1 MLLNRHFFFVAKA
14 SALTEDLGQDE
25 ERRNRCPCDKVERQ
39 LYFCPFGCQ
48 SDHQCDRVPHQLCHG
63 DGNGDSREPTSI
75 IRYERVTCRQGCE
88 DLAQFKTDKDDS
100 SDHHNILIGLP
111 DNMEINSIPAARI
124 TIAPMRAVIHMTI
137 VTSTVMM
144 AAMEFPAFVLM
155 RLYLPSGLVDLDPV
169 NFIAKDARLTE

>member
-88 DLAQFKTDKDDS
+88 DLAQFKTDKDDR
-100 SDHHNILIGLP
+100 SDHHDGAEQAGAVAEATLRDVYQRVGFV
-111 DNMEINSIPAARI
+111 
-124 TIAPMRAVIHMTI
+124 APSR
-137 VTSTVMM
+137 TS
-144 AAMEFPAFVLM
+144 
-155 RLYLPSGLVDLDPV
+155 
-169 NFIAKDARLTE
+169 